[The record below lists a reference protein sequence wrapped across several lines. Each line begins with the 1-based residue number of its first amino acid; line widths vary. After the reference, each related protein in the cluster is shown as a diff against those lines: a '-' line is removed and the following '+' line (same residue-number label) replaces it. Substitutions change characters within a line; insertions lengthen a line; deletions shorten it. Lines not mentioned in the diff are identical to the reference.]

1 MRLLNTTSLE
11 LVEFFG
17 DHVPQYA
24 ILSHTWEDEEVSFQY
39 IRDPACRGLR
49 GFAKITACCR
59 QAKEDELDWVWI
71 DTCCIDK
78 LSSSELSEAINSMY
92 RWYVNAAVCY
102 VYLFDV
108 SPLDPFLDER
118 RFAAA
123 RWFTRGWCL
132 QELIAP
138 RELEFYA
145 NDWTELGTKL
155 SLKAILLKITSIP
168 VSVLMGEE
176 LPSKCLV
183 AERMSWASKRTT
195 TKIEDTA
202 YCLLGIFNVHMP
214 LLYGEGS
221 RAMIRLQEEILKRE
235 EDHSLFLWQ
244 TPHAFLNTGLL
255 CDSPAYF
262 TLGGVITQYGKQL
275 PYSKLMRHRNMNLT
289 TPEITGRGLRMDLL
303 TRPWPDRDGFRLA
316 WALFT
321 HEEEYLCITLGQCVS
336 NEFSYDRV
344 MANCVH
350 VLTEQE
356 LQLTPFKLEQVYLP
370 PFYEISMPRV
380 SEDWLSFKLQL
391 HSTVEN
397 SLSVVD
403 VYPNYDLLRPQL
415 GLYTRL
421 FSLLECPD
429 KLAMLISVR
438 EGEIEGHVAV
448 VFKIFGGRWRCT
460 FRKHSDT
467 TSLRQ
472 LTENPMLMQHQ
483 DDLSDRA
490 IFTLPTGS
498 YIAAATKKRQG
509 LYLAHITLLPQN
521 PAVEIISPG
530 SQLDDTEGRSG

>member
-17 DHVPQYA
+17 DQVPPYA
-24 ILSHTWEDEEVSFQY
+24 ILSHTWEDEEVSFQH
-39 IRDPACRGLR
+39 IQDPAWKGLK
-49 GFAKITACCR
+49 GFAKIAGCCT
-59 QAKEDELDWVWI
+59 QAREDELDWVWI

-78 LSSSELSEAINSMY
+78 SSSSELSEAINSMY
-92 RWYVNAAVCY
+92 GWYVNAAICY

-108 SPLDPFLDER
+108 PPLDPFLDEA

-155 SLKAILLKITSIP
+155 SLKWNLAEVTSIP
-168 VSVLMGEE
+168 VSVLVGEE
-176 LPSKCLV
+176 LPSERFV

-195 TKIEDTA
+195 TRIEDTA
-202 YCLLGIFNVHMP
+202 YCLLGIFNVNIP

-221 RAMIRLQEEILKRE
+221 RAMIRLQEEILKRD
-235 EDHSLFLWQ
+235 EDYSLFLWQ

-262 TLGGVITQYGKQL
+262 SLEGVITQHGKQL
-275 PYSKLMRHRNMNLT
+275 PYSKLTRHRNTDLT

-303 TRPWPDRDGFRLA
+303 TRPSRDRDGLRLA

-321 HEEEYLCITLGQCVS
+321 HEDEYVCITLGPCVS
-336 NEFSYDRV
+336 NSFTYDRV
-344 MANCVH
+344 MADCVH
-350 VLTEQE
+350 VVTEQD
-356 LQLTPFKLEQVYLP
+356 LRNFFSVEQVYLP
-370 PFYEISMPRV
+370 PFYDISMPMI
-380 SEDWLSFKLQL
+380 SDDWLSFKLQL
-391 HSTVEN
+391 HSTTEN
-397 SLSVVD
+397 ALAMVD
-403 VYPNYDLLRPQL
+403 VYPNLDLLHPKV
-415 GLYTRL
+415 GLYTGL

-429 KLAMLISVR
+429 KLAMLIRVR

-448 VFKIFGGRWRCT
+448 IFKIFGGRWRCT
-460 FRKHSDT
+460 FRKHSAT
-467 TSLRQ
+467 TSLQQ
-472 LTENPMLMQHQ
+472 LAENPALMQHQ

-490 IFTLPTGS
+490 TFTLPTGS
-498 YIAAATKKRQG
+498 YIAAATKKRPG
-509 LYLAHITLLPQN
+509 LYLAHITLLPR
-521 PAVEIISPG
+521 PVVEIVNPG
-530 SQLDDTEGRSG
+530 AQLDDTKGCD